1 MDEILIPGNDD
12 TNFLGKYVIATQG
25 GPAYVRRGRR
35 VEEALEQLLAKC
47 EDRWEQDVGP
57 VVEKLCLVR
66 TMPQLEDRMRPLLAD
81 EAELAVFRQL
91 EGRLLAKPPVTI
103 LPERQFP
110 RAFRD
115 LIAAIDRF
123 NAAWAAFLRNLDLKP
138 LNDLRTDYNKYY
150 LLEKECALRSP
161 RLARHG
167 YRPLALLN
175 VDDLFARF
183 PLLPRPRL
191 AGE

>member
-1 MDEILIPGNDD
+1 MDEILIPGNDE

-47 EDRWEQDVGP
+47 EDRRQQDVGA
-57 VVEKLCLVR
+57 VVEKLGLVR
-66 TMPQLEDRMRPLLAD
+66 SVAHLEDRMRPLLAD
-81 EAELAVFRQL
+81 EAELVAFRQL
-91 EGRLLAKPPVTI
+91 EGAVTSSTVAN
-103 LPERQFP
+103 LPERQFS

-123 NAAWAAFLRNLDLKP
+123 NATWAAFLRKLDLKP

-167 YRPLALLN
+167 YRPLTLLS

-183 PLLPRPRL
+183 PLLSRPRL